1 MRHSE
6 GRPDMDGTGMID
18 HGTLVLVIDDEPTQ
32 RMLSREAL
40 EQRGYRV
47 EEADSGEAGLE
58 LAREFKPDLI
68 LLDVM
73 MPGMD
78 GFEVCRRIRIDPD
91 LHRTPVV
98 IVTALEDLDSIEIG
112 FKAGA
117 TDFIAKPIV
126 WPLLGYRLQFAL
138 RATRME
144 TDLIV
149 SRDEA
154 ERASKAKSVILAN
167 MGHELR
173 TPLNAIIGF
182 SEYLRDQ
189 ARNEAGNEQTTE
201 FLEDICF
208 SGKRLLSTIN
218 NILEMANLEAGRIE
232 LDRNTIDL
240 SNLLAGVMEKFQP
253 AAAEKGI
260 SLDAP
265 GLQDELLVFGDYDV
279 LRRAIGHIVSNAVKF
294 TADGRVEIGALRR
307 PSGEVEI
314 SITDSGVGMTETE
327 VMSIMEPFRQ
337 ADNSLSREQEGSG
350 LGVPLATA
358 LLRLHDGDL
367 EIRSEPDIGTTV
379 SIVLPAEAYRPGTRE
394 TGGADAESADS

>member
-1 MRHSE
+1 
-6 GRPDMDGTGMID
+6 MDGTGMID

-98 IVTALEDLDSIEIG
+98 IVTALEDLNSIEIG
-112 FKAGA
+112 FEAGA

-379 SIVLPAEAYRPGTRE
+379 TIILPAEAYRPGTRE
-394 TGGADAESADS
+394 PGSADTESANS

>member
-1 MRHSE
+1 
-6 GRPDMDGTGMID
+6 MDGTGMID

>member
-1 MRHSE
+1 
-6 GRPDMDGTGMID
+6 MDGTGMID

-314 SITDSGVGMTETE
+314 SITDCGVGMTETE

>member
-1 MRHSE
+1 
-6 GRPDMDGTGMID
+6 MDGTGMID

-367 EIRSEPDIGTTV
+367 EITSEPDIGTTV

>member
-1 MRHSE
+1 
-6 GRPDMDGTGMID
+6 MDGTGMID

-367 EIRSEPDIGTTV
+367 KIRSEPDIGTTV